1 MEKYYLGFDYYSLE
15 SDRLVGCMGWD
26 FSGKEDNYYSS
37 KEDLVRDVI
46 ENAVKEDMEA
56 LEQEKEA
63 YLPVYSLEVKMGDK
77 YRAVE
82 YYISI
87 EHVEKYGITAQQL
100 DKLKGHITE
109 KLEVI

>member
-46 ENAVKEDMEA
+46 ENAVKEDSYE
-56 LEQEKEA
+56 LIKRNLQ
-63 YLPVYSLEVKMGDK
+63 
-77 YRAVE
+77 
-82 YYISI
+82 
-87 EHVEKYGITAQQL
+87 
-100 DKLKGHITE
+100 
-109 KLEVI
+109 